1 MLVMDSLLID
11 NNTIPLTLA
20 DCISTFISHFH
31 PVAVMLQGSY
41 LVISNTTFSNNHGTA
56 LGLSGISFIAHG
68 NVSFVNNVG
77 INGGACAVLGRLDL
91 RILSVPCAINFVNN
105 TAILGGAIY
114 AYKCASGFGFI
125 YTNCFYEYMN
135 FHGNYATV
143 SGHSIYF

>member
-1 MLVMDSLLID
+1 M
-11 NNTIPLTLA
+11 A
-20 DCISTFISHFH
+20 
-31 PVAVMLQGSY
+31 
-41 LVISNTTFSNNHGTA
+41 
-56 LGLSGISFIAHG
+56 
-68 NVSFVNNVG
+68 FVNNVG
-77 INGGACAVLGRLDL
+77 IDGGACAILGRLDL

-143 SGHSIYF
+143 SGHSIYFEDPSVLVNISPDMKCIPNFDGLHEVTSSPTTIIINGTGNGNSVSVFPGQKLSFQATVTITIKHHLV